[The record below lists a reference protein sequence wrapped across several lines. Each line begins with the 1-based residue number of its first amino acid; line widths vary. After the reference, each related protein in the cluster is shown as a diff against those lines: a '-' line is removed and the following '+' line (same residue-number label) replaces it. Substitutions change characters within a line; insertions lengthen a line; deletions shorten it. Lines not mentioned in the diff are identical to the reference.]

1 MVYYFKNSYVTDRI
15 SLDVR
20 SLAFKFG
27 LGFFE
32 TIFYNGKI
40 ICQLEE
46 HTSRIQSGLKT
57 YQIAYET
64 VDFEQVIREVL
75 MRNELV
81 NEYARINMYY
91 PVESESSPASPLI
104 AAYPY
109 SPEPDRAFRLA
120 ISPYHHQ
127 SHLCAHKS
135 MNYMHF
141 YLAQMEA
148 RRRGFDDALLTDR
161 SGRVLETST
170 ASLVFSDG
178 ESMFTPAAGEQLPG
192 IALKIAQTVLDI
204 GEKYISTDDLPEFKH
219 VYILNSLIGMKPV
232 VKIDDL
238 AYAPDPATCAQVSG
252 EVLRL

>member
-1 MVYYFKNSYVTDRI
+1 MTYYYRNSYVNDRI

-20 SLAFKFG
+20 SPSFKFG

-32 TIFYNGKI
+32 TIFYNGEI
-40 ICQLEE
+40 ICHLEA
-46 HTSRIQSGLKT
+46 HISRIQSSLKT

-64 VDFEQVIREVL
+64 IDFEQVISEVL
-75 MRNELV
+75 KQNELSDIC
-81 NEYARINMYY
+81 ARINIYY
-91 PVESESSPASPLI
+91 PVETESSSVSPLI

-109 SPEPDRAFRLA
+109 SPEPDKTFSLA

-148 RRRGFDDALLTDR
+148 RRRGFDDALLTDQ

-178 ESMFTPAAGEQLPG
+178 ENMFTPATGEQLPG
-192 IALKIAQTVLDI
+192 IALKVASTVLDI
-204 GEKYISTDDLPEFKH
+204 GERDITLDDLPELKH
-219 VYILNSLIGMKPV
+219 AYVLNSLIGMKPV

-238 AYAPDPATCAQVSG
+238 AYAPDPATCSQVSS
-252 EVLRL
+252 EVLQL